1 MTVHCMGTRYA
12 MSGEDDLGYTMLNL
26 AIEMAEAL
34 GIINREPL
42 NLSKLQLSDEMITSV
57 QRTAWGV
64 FQVDT

>member
-1 MTVHCMGTRYA
+1 
-12 MSGEDDLGYTMLNL
+12 MSGEDDLGYTMLNI

-42 NLSKLQLSDEMITSV
+42 DLSKLQLSDEMITSV
-57 QRTAWGV
+57 KRTAWGV

>member
-1 MTVHCMGTRYA
+1 MGTRYA
-12 MSGEDDLGYTMLNL
+12 MSGEDDLGYTMLNI

-42 NLSKLQLSDEMITSV
+42 DLSKLQLSDEMITSV
-57 QRTAWGV
+57 KRTAWGV